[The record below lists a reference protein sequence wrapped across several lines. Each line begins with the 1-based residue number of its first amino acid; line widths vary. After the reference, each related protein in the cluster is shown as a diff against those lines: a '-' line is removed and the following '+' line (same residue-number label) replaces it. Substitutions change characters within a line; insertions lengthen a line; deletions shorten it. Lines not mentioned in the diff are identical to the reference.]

1 MSALSFTVT
10 PIILRKVL
18 WADALSGAATGALQL
33 AVPGVLAVWLG
44 LPVALLTN
52 TGLAI
57 FAFVALASFVAT
69 RVDTPRSLLML
80 LVVSN
85 WAWVVGCV
93 ALAFS
98 GALTPTALG
107 VGYLL
112 VQAAVVTVLA
122 ELQWM
127 GLRQVKAQPAW

>member
-10 PIILRKVL
+10 PILLRKVL

-33 AVPGVLAVWLG
+33 AVPGVLAAWLG
-44 LPVALLTN
+44 LPVALLISS
-52 TGLAI
+52 GLVI
-57 FAFVALASFVAT
+57 FAFVALAGYMAT
-69 RVDTPRSLLML
+69 RADVSRTLLTL
-80 LVVSN
+80 LVVGN

-98 GALTPTALG
+98 GTLTPTAWG

-127 GLRQVKAQPAW
+127 GLRQVRAQPAW